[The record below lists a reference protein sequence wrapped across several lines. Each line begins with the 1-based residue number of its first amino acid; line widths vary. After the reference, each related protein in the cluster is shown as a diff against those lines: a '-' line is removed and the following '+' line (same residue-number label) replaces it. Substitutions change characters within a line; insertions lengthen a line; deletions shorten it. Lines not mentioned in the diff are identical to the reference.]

1 MHNGF
6 ISETGDS
13 QQIFRKLLT
22 AMAHPG
28 TILDTD
34 LNLECPGSL
43 NPATGAILLT
53 FLDFET
59 TLWSD
64 LDSGTPE
71 IRWICFHTGAPVT
84 PLENCAAFALVTDSG
99 DLEDHS
105 RFNPGT
111 LEAPDHST
119 TLVIQVQ
126 ELTDRG
132 RIKLC
137 GPGIETE
144 NHLKLTGIRSGFLSQ
159 RTRMNENYPLGI
171 DMIFTCGSRFTCLPR
186 TTLVEVL

>member
-1 MHNGF
+1 MHSGF
-6 ISETGDS
+6 TSETDDS

-34 LNLECPGSL
+34 LELECPGSL

-53 FLDFET
+53 LLDFET
-59 TLWSD
+59 SLWSD
-64 LDSGTPE
+64 LDSDTPE
-71 IRWICFHTGAPVT
+71 IRWICFHTGAPMT
-84 PLENCAAFALVTDSG
+84 RQENAAGFALITHSG
-99 DLEDHS
+99 DMEEHS

-126 ELTDRG
+126 ELRNSG
-132 RIKLC
+132 PYKLC

-144 NHLKLTGIRSGFLSQ
+144 NHLKLTGIRPGFLHQ
-159 RTRMNENYPLGI
+159 RARMAKNYPLGI

-186 TTLVEVL
+186 TTLLEGF